1 MTDVDGGRLAGAS
14 RAALEEGGDLARAIA
29 AFAPRPA
36 QQDLAVAIAESFES
50 REALLAEAGT
60 GTGKTFA
67 YLVPAIL
74 SGLRT
79 IVSTGTRALQDQ
91 LYHRDLPRVRD
102 ALGVGVKTALLK
114 GRANYL
120 CHYRLN
126 QAKGEPRFGSR
137 EMAAQ
142 FQRIVAWAGRTR
154 MGDLAELEA
163 LPDDS
168 PLVPMVTSTA
178 DNCLGSECP
187 FFSECFVVQA
197 RQRAQA
203 ADIVVV
209 NHHLLL
215 ADLALKQEGFGEIL
229 PGAAAFVVDEAHQL
243 PELASQFFG
252 EALSARPLVEL
263 ARDTLAECKQ
273 APSAL
278 AVLQEPARALEQAVR
293 SLRASMDELPVRGT
307 RQRAAEDTSVE
318 AALDALADAL
328 RGLHAALMPLR
339 EAAPGFD
346 SCVARAKEFENRLLR
361 WRGHR
366 VDAPTDDSVA
376 TEAPDD
382 GAGDSE
388 AGGRHPSS
396 SFPRR
401 RDSMDVDSSR
411 DGAMQPLDAGTTD
424 DDRGRVPERGVAPGA
439 SLCDEPDAGTADED
453 GTSVPVGCVGSGGSL
468 CAGPDTGTAGEA
480 GTRAPVGCV
489 GSGGS
494 LCAEPET
501 GTADEDGT
509 SVLWY
514 ELTARGFRL
523 SRTPL
528 DVAGPLAQHRARSQA
543 AWVFTS
549 ATLAIGG
556 RFEHYALKLGLSKP
570 RTLLAPSPF
579 DWPRQALCYQ
589 PTRMP
594 EPASRDY
601 TAAVIDAVL
610 PVLEASG
617 GRAFVLF
624 ASHRALREAAAELRE
639 HGAWPLF
646 VQGDAPRS
654 ILLERFRASGN
665 GVLLGTASFREGVD
679 VAGDAL
685 SVVVIDKLPFAAP
698 DDPVFEARLDAI
710 RRSGGNP
717 FRDEQLPQ
725 AVIALKQGAG
735 RLIRT
740 ETDRGVLVL
749 CDPRLTSKSYG
760 RVFMDSLPPLPR
772 TRRIDDVEAFFAP
785 ESMPLTGTDHD
796 G

>member
-1 MTDVDGGRLAGAS
+1 MTAVDGGRLAAAS

-79 IVSTGTRALQDQ
+79 IISTGTRALQDQ

-120 CHYRLN
+120 CHYRLS

-263 ARDTLAECKQ
+263 ARDALAECKQ

-278 AVLQEPARALEQAVR
+278 AVLQAPARALEQAVR
-293 SLRASMDELPVRGT
+293 ALRASMDELPVRGT
-307 RQRAAEDTSVE
+307 RQRAAEDVNVE
-318 AALDALADAL
+318 AALDELAGAL
-328 RGLHAALMPLR
+328 RGLHAALLPLR

-346 SCVARAKEFENRLLR
+346 SCVARAKEFETRLLR
-361 WRGHR
+361 WRGVR
-366 VDAPTDDSVA
+366 VDVMTDAPLGESASDDA
-376 TEAPDD
+376 AEDRAN
-382 GAGDSE
+382 
-388 AGGRHPSS
+388 GGRPRSP

-401 RDSMDVDSSR
+401 QESMDGDASDDGTVPPRHFDGEGEAAGPGTGATGVESAGAPDS
-411 DGAMQPLDAGTTD
+411 GAASAGF
-424 DDRGRVPERGVAPGA
+424 PCAEPGT
-439 SLCDEPDAGTADED
+439 GTADEN
-453 GTSVPVGCVGSGGSL
+453 GTRAPVGCVASGGSL
-468 CAGPDTGTAGEA
+468 CAGPG
-480 GTRAPVGCV
+480 
-489 GSGGS
+489 
-494 LCAEPET
+494 T

-556 RFEHYALKLGLSKP
+556 RFEHYAIKLGLSQP

-624 ASHRALREAAAELRE
+624 ASHRALREAAAELRQQ
-639 HGAWPLF
+639 GAWPLF
-646 VQGDAPRS
+646 VQGEAPRS

-698 DDPVFEARLDAI
+698 DDPVFEARLEAI

-749 CDPRLTSKSYG
+749 CDPRLTAKSYG
-760 RVFMDSLPPLPR
+760 RVFMESLPPLPR
-772 TRRIDDVEAFFAP
+772 TRRIEDVEAFFAP
-785 ESMPLTGTDHD
+785 ESLPLTGTDHD

>member
-1 MTDVDGGRLAGAS
+1 MGEGGSRLGSAS
-14 RAALEEGGDLARAIA
+14 RAALSEGGDLARNIA
-29 AFAPRPA
+29 AFAPRSA
-36 QQDLAVAIAESFES
+36 QQDLAVAVADAFD
-50 REALLAEAGT
+50 RRGMLLAEAGT

-74 SGLRT
+74 SGLKT

-102 ALGVGVKTALLK
+102 ALGIGLKTALLK

-120 CHYRLN
+120 CHYRLE
-126 QAKGEPRFGSR
+126 QAKGEGRFHSR
-137 EMAAQ
+137 EMAGQ

-154 MGDLAELEA
+154 MGDLAELET

-168 PLVPMVTSTA
+168 PLLPMVTSTT

-203 ADIVVV
+203 ADLVVV

-229 PGAAAFVVDEAHQL
+229 PGAQAFVVDEAHQL
-243 PELASQFFG
+243 PELAGQFFG

-263 ARDTLAECKQ
+263 ARDALAECKQ
-273 APSAL
+273 ASGAL
-278 AVLQEPARALEQAVR
+278 AVLQEPTRALEQSVR
-293 SLRASMDELPVRGT
+293 GLRAAMDELPVRGT
-307 RQRAAEDTSVE
+307 RRRAAEDASVE
-318 AALDALADAL
+318 AAIDGLLQTL
-328 RGLHAALMPLR
+328 RDLHAALLPLR

-346 SCVARAKEFENRLLR
+346 SCTARAKEFENRLRR
-361 WRGHR
+361 WRDEGSDEAVEG
-366 VDAPTDDSVA
+366 VDASDEATD
-376 TEAPDD
+376 T
-382 GAGDSE
+382 
-388 AGGRHPSS
+388 
-396 SFPRR
+396 
-401 RDSMDVDSSR
+401 
-411 DGAMQPLDAGTTD
+411 DAGSEPP
-424 DDRGRVPERGVAPGA
+424 DDRGPLSADDAP
-439 SLCDEPDAGTADED
+439 
-453 GTSVPVGCVGSGGSL
+453 
-468 CAGPDTGTAGEA
+468 
-480 GTRAPVGCV
+480 
-489 GSGGS
+489 
-494 LCAEPET
+494 
-501 GTADEDGT
+501 

-556 RFEHYALKLGLSKP
+556 RFEHYAIKLGLKDP
-570 RTLLAPSPF
+570 ATLLAPSPF
-579 DWPRQALCYQ
+579 DWPTQALCYL
-589 PTRMP
+589 PGGLP
-594 EPASRDY
+594 EPAARHY
-601 TAAVIDAVL
+601 TDSIVEAIK
-610 PVLEASG
+610 PVLEASA

-624 ASHRALREAAAELRE
+624 ASHRALREAAQLLRD
-639 HGAWPLF
+639 GPWPLF
-646 VQGDAPRS
+646 VQGEAPRS
-654 ILLERFRASGN
+654 LLLERFRASGN
-665 GVLLGTASFREGVD
+665 GVLLGAASFREGVD

-698 DDPVFEARLDAI
+698 DDPVFEARLEAI

-735 RLIRT
+735 RLIRS

-749 CDPRLTSKSYG
+749 CDPRLLGKSYG
-760 RVFMDSLPPLPR
+760 RVFMDSLPPLPK
-772 TRRIDDVEAFFAP
+772 TRKLEDVQAFFAP
-785 ESMPLTGTDHD
+785 ESSVQVDDEAGAMKVHQ
-796 G
+796 